1 MASAY
6 SSYQII
12 RRGNQDPATGGS
24 VTDPQ
29 QPWVSGS
36 NAAARAIGTA
46 IINGEF
52 AEGERLPLEA
62 DLAATFEVSRN
73 TLREAMRLLVAKGMV
88 EIAPRRGSVVLPRER
103 WNALDI
109 ELIEWSTVPAGADAG
124 FMHEILR
131 VREMVEPFAAADAA
145 RNATEAQ
152 TARIFDVL
160 ARMEHT
166 AETRDHAASVEAD
179 LEFHLAVAD
188 ATGNRFI
195 ACIARAIMQALRAN
209 FDALIAVPGNFPR
222 NVPNH
227 RAVAERIA
235 GRDPEGAHL
244 AMQQLLRQAES
255 DTDLMFAPGIA
266 AEAADPD
273 D

>member
-1 MASAY
+1 M
-6 SSYQII
+6 
-12 RRGNQDPATGGS
+12 T
-24 VTDPQ
+24 TTQ

-36 NAAARAIGTA
+36 HAAARAIGTA
-46 IINGEF
+46 IISGEF

-62 DLAATFEVSRN
+62 ELAATFQVSRN

-103 WNALDI
+103 WNALDV
-109 ELIEWSTVPAGADAG
+109 ELIEWATGPAGVDPA
-124 FMHEILR
+124 FMREILR

-145 RNATEAQ
+145 TNATEAQ
-152 TARIFDVL
+152 VAEIAAIV
-160 ARMEHT
+160 ARMDAMAD
-166 AETRDHAASVEAD
+166 AEDHPASVEAD
-179 LEFHLAVAD
+179 LQFHLSVAD

-209 FDALIAVPGNFPR
+209 FDALIAVPGNFRR
-222 NVPNH
+222 NIPNH

-235 GRDPEGAHL
+235 ARDPKGARL
-244 AMQQLLRQAES
+244 AMQQVLSQAES
-255 DTDLMFAPGIA
+255 DTDLLFAP
-266 AEAADPD
+266 EAAAKAAARD